1 MSKKVSMNFRVEP
14 ELRDRFKAAVR
25 LERRSASE
33 VLREFMRGYVGEAE
47 RKYGVG
53 PTRSAWENLQRKRRL
68 ANAKASIDLSGFKTP
83 DEMKAIVD
91 QFMRDEVSI
100 DAVLA
105 KAGELAGK

>member
-1 MSKKVSMNFRVEP
+1 MNFRVEP
-14 ELRDRFKAAVR
+14 ELRDRFKVAVR